1 LKEKSNDEDHVYVS
15 DYEFIF
21 MNYAVKNLKF
31 YGLFLSTFFLF
42 SIVFSGIA
50 MAENSAHTRYGFV
63 EIDQSIYK
71 IHKNQQPILAKISGI
86 GDIPQGVDNEKATI
100 IITLPDD
107 SKSNHRIFS
116 TSDGYFELLFPL
128 GQTSQE
134 GNYEVFVTF
143 AGQVLGE
150 LNFYVEKVSAYTP
163 YNSQESTQIKS
174 GLGIFIVETD
184 ASQYTSGSEIKISGM
199 VDNPEHGSAVTIKIR
214 SPNNNLVSIAQINPD
229 SDGVFSTTIAASGPT
244 WKEPGDYTVE
254 ANHVS
259 GNMITQ
265 FEFFIPSSNTV
276 IPNPML
282 ESVVNPPKRI
292 QSVLTLE
299 EPANTTYRFSAGSA
313 AKIPLS
319 GYLIADGNPVNGAT
333 ISFFDKNQEL
343 AIKTRTISN
352 GYFSTSFQT
361 TGSNSYHEITAKYN
375 GSSESAGTTIFLPD
389 SSNTKSFD
397 IIFSSPPPPP
407 PPPPPIQP
415 TQSEDWTG
423 PIVGIIIALIVG
435 GIIAVVAKSRK
446 PKSARLKANVSYGS
460 AQPSSDQSVIFHY
473 ACPNCSRKLQ
483 PPTSPN
489 AGQNCL
495 SRGWKS

>member
-1 LKEKSNDEDHVYVS
+1 
-15 DYEFIF
+15 

-42 SIVFSGIA
+42 SIVFSGMA
-50 MAENSAHTRYGFV
+50 MAENSSHTQYGFV
-63 EIDQSIYK
+63 EIDQSIYQ
-71 IHKNQQPILAKISGI
+71 IYKNQQPILAKISGI

-100 IITLPDD
+100 IITLPDG

-116 TSDGYFELLFPL
+116 GSDGQFELIFPL

-134 GNYEVFVTF
+134 GNYTVFVTF

-150 LNFYVEKVSAYTP
+150 LNFYVEKISAYTP
-163 YNSQESTQIKS
+163 YNSQESTQVKS

-184 ASQYTSGSEIKISGM
+184 ASQYTSGSKIKISGI

-214 SPNNNLVSIAQINPD
+214 SPNNNLVSIAQITPLP
-229 SDGVFSTTIAASGPT
+229 DGVFYTTVSTSGST
-244 WKEPGDYTVE
+244 WKEAGDYTVE

-265 FEFFIPSSNTV
+265 FEFLIPSSNTV
-276 IPNPML
+276 IPNPIL

-299 EPANTTYRFSAGSA
+299 EPANTTYRFASGSSS
-313 AKIPLS
+313 KIPLS
-319 GYLIADGNPVNGAT
+319 GYLTADGSPLNGVT
-333 ISFFDKNQEL
+333 ISFFDKGSEL
-343 AIKTRTISN
+343 ALKTRTGSN
-352 GYFSTSFQT
+352 GYFITYFHS

-375 GSSESAGTTIFLPD
+375 GSSQNAGAEIFLP
-389 SSNTKSFD
+389 SSSKTKSFD
-397 IIFSSPPPPP
+397 IIFSSPSPSPPPL
-407 PPPPPIQP
+407 QP
-415 TQSEDWTG
+415 SSSQPAPSDNWIG

-435 GIIAVVAKSRK
+435 GIIAVVAKNRK
-446 PKSARLKANVSYGS
+446 PKSVRAKANVSSGYTP
-460 AQPSSDQSVIFHY
+460 PSSDQSVIFHY

-483 PPTSPN
+483 PPTPPSV
-489 AGQNCL
+489 GQKCL
-495 SRGWKS
+495 SCGWKS

>member
-1 LKEKSNDEDHVYVS
+1 
-15 DYEFIF
+15 

-343 AIKTRTISN
+343 AIKTRTTSN

-435 GIIAVVAKSRK
+435 GIIAVVAKNRK
-446 PKSARLKANVSYGS
+446 KNKSKIKAYVQSGGS
-460 AQPSSDQSVIFHY
+460 STP
-473 ACPNCSRKLQ
+473 PPPPPT
-483 PPTSPN
+483 PPTSGP
-489 AGQNCL
+489 
-495 SRGWKS
+495 SRFARTTCKYCRRRINPASTIGIDGIQKCPYCGKQQ

>member
-1 LKEKSNDEDHVYVS
+1 MQRVR
-15 DYEFIF
+15 
-21 MNYAVKNLKF
+21 
-31 YGLFLSTFFLF
+31 T
-42 SIVFSGIA
+42 
-50 MAENSAHTRYGFV
+50 
-63 EIDQSIYK
+63 
-71 IHKNQQPILAKISGI
+71 
-86 GDIPQGVDNEKATI
+86 
-100 IITLPDD
+100 
-107 SKSNHRIFS
+107 KSNHRIFS

-214 SPNNNLVSIAQINPD
+214 APNNNLVSIAQINPD

-299 EPANTTYRFSAGSA
+299 EPANTMYRFSAGSA

-319 GYLIADGNPVNGAT
+319 GYLIADGNPV
-333 ISFFDKNQEL
+333 S
-343 AIKTRTISN
+343 
-352 GYFSTSFQT
+352 
-361 TGSNSYHEITAKYN
+361 
-375 GSSESAGTTIFLPD
+375 
-389 SSNTKSFD
+389 
-397 IIFSSPPPPP
+397 
-407 PPPPPIQP
+407 
-415 TQSEDWTG
+415 
-423 PIVGIIIALIVG
+423 
-435 GIIAVVAKSRK
+435 
-446 PKSARLKANVSYGS
+446 
-460 AQPSSDQSVIFHY
+460 
-473 ACPNCSRKLQ
+473 LQ
-483 PPTSPN
+483 
-489 AGQNCL
+489 
-495 SRGWKS
+495 